1 MLDLTPVERAVLR
14 QVRDLFGEASVTS
27 YRLGSLVSRWPEAHR
42 AANQI
47 AFDGLVKKGLL
58 VQRPGEQMFGITT
71 AGLKAM
77 V

>member
-1 MLDLTPVERAVLR
+1 MDLTTAERAVLR

-27 YRLGSLVSRWPEAHR
+27 YRLSSLIARWPDDHR
-42 AANQI
+42 QI
-47 AFDGLVKKGLL
+47 YQVAFDGLVKKGLL
-58 VQRPGEQMFGITT
+58 VQRVGEQMFGITS

>member
-1 MLDLTPVERAVLR
+1 MDLTPAERAVLR
-14 QVRDLFGEASVTS
+14 QVRDLLGEASVS
-27 YRLGSLVSRWPEAHR
+27 AYRIGSLVARWPEAHR
-42 AANQI
+42 AVNQI

-58 VQRPGEQMFGITT
+58 IQRPGEQMFSITT

>member
-1 MLDLTPVERAVLR
+1 MDLTPAERAVLR

-27 YRLGSLVSRWPEAHR
+27 YRLASLMARWPEAHR
-42 AANQI
+42 AVNQM

-58 VQRPGEQMFGITT
+58 IQRPGEQMFSITS

>member
-1 MLDLTPVERAVLR
+1 MDLTPAERAVLR

-27 YRLGSLVSRWPEAHR
+27 YRLASLAARWPASHR
-42 AANQI
+42 ETYQS

-58 VQRPGEQMFGITT
+58 IQRPGEQLFGVTS

>member
-1 MLDLTPVERAVLR
+1 MELTPAERAVLR

-27 YRLGSLVSRWPEAHR
+27 YRLASLIARWPEAHR

-58 VQRPGEQMFGITT
+58 IQRPGEQMFSIT
-71 AGLKAM
+71 AAALKAM
-77 V
+77 M